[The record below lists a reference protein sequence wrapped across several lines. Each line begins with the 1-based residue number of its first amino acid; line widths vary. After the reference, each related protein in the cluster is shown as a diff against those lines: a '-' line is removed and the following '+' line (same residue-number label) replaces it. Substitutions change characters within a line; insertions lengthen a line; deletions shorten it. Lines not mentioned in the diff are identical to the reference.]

1 MLGKEVYVI
10 GPTYNH
16 QHQMVQII
24 VKHRINDIGEIYKKI
39 YEKAEY
45 LMKDNLLFHIFI
57 LLKNFNK
64 TFSYL

>member
-24 VKHRINDIGEIYKKI
+24 VKHRINDIGEIYKK
-39 YEKAEY
+39 Y
-45 LMKDNLLFHIFI
+45 MKNIKQQL
-57 LLKNFNK
+57 
-64 TFSYL
+64 